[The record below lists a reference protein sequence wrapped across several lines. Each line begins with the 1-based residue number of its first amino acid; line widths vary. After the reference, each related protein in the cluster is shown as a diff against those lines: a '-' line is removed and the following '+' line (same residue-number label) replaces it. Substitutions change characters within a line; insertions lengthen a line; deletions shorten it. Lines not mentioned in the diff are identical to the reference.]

1 MQGMTMKTV
10 FVLLFAFC
18 SALCFCD
25 KISFSADYMQ
35 GSASETNN
43 KTVLE
48 RHAHIK
54 TESFD
59 INANLIELEDEN
71 YRYVTATG
79 GVRGKSLNSGLDFT
93 CDKLF
98 FDRKTNLVYFEGN
111 VSVRDDKN
119 NVDAYSQLME
129 YDLNTEIATLQVN
142 VRLNQNNSKG
152 TGSLAVYKINDKTVD
167 LTGNPKIVRGEDI
180 FKAQK
185 ITLNI
190 ETEEILLDGKVS
202 GNVTSEDN

>member
-1 MQGMTMKTV
+1 MKTIFSV
-10 FVLLFAFC
+10 MLLSLFAATAFC
-18 SALCFCD
+18 E
-25 KISFSADYMQ
+25 KISFTADYMH

-48 RHAHIK
+48 RHAHIS
-54 TESFD
+54 TDTFD
-59 INANLIELEDEN
+59 INASVIELEAEN

-79 GVRGKSLNSGLDFT
+79 SVSGKSKKSNLDFT

-98 FDRKTNLVYFEGN
+98 FDRETDLVYFEGN
-111 VSVRDDKN
+111 VYVKDEAN
-119 NVDAYSQLME
+119 NVDAHSQLME
-129 YDLNTEIATLQVN
+129 YDLNTETAVLQVN
-142 VRLNQNNSKG
+142 VKLNQNNSKG
-152 TGSLAVYKINDKTVD
+152 TSSLAVYKTKEKTVD
-167 LTGNPKIVRGEDI
+167 LTGNPKIVRGSDI

-185 ITLNI
+185 ITLNV

>member
-1 MQGMTMKTV
+1 M
-10 FVLLFAFC
+10 LLSLFAATAFC
-18 SALCFCD
+18 E
-25 KISFSADYMQ
+25 KISFTADYMH

-48 RHAHIK
+48 RHAHIS
-54 TESFD
+54 TDTFD
-59 INANLIELEDEN
+59 INASVIELEAEN

-79 GVRGKSLNSGLDFT
+79 SVSGKSKKSNLDFT

-98 FDRKTNLVYFEGN
+98 FDRETDLVYFECN
-111 VSVRDDKN
+111 VYVKDESN
-119 NVDAYSQLME
+119 NVDAHSQLME
-129 YDLNTEIATLQVN
+129 YDLNTETAVLQVN
-142 VRLNQNNSKG
+142 VKLNQNNSKG
-152 TGSLAVYKINDKTVD
+152 TSSLAVYKTKEKTVD
-167 LTGNPKIVRGEDI
+167 LTGNPKIVRGSDI

-185 ITLNI
+185 ITLNV

>member
-1 MQGMTMKTV
+1 MKIHAFALI
-10 FVLLFAFC
+10 FVFC

-25 KISFSADYMQ
+25 KISFSADFMQ
-35 GSASETNN
+35 GSASETND
-43 KTVLE
+43 KTILE
-48 RHAHIK
+48 RNAHIK

-59 INANLIELEDEN
+59 IYAYRIELEGTN

-79 GVRGKSLNSGLDFT
+79 SVRGKSINSGLDFS

-98 FDRKTNLVYFEGN
+98 FDRKTNLVYFEGK
-111 VSVRDDKN
+111 VAVRDDAN
-119 NVDAYSQLME
+119 NVDATSQLLE
-129 YDLNTEIATLQVN
+129 YDMNTEIATLQVN
-142 VRLNQNNSKG
+142 VKLNQNQSRG
-152 TGSLAVYKINDKTVD
+152 TSSLAVYKIKDKMVD
-167 LTGNPKIVRGEDI
+167 MTGNPKIVRGEDI

>member
-1 MQGMTMKTV
+1 MKKILS
-10 FVLLFAFC
+10 VLILALCAASAFC
-18 SALCFCD
+18 E
-25 KISFSADYMQ
+25 KISFTADYLH

-48 RHAHIK
+48 RHAHIS

-59 INANLIELEDEN
+59 INAQLIELEDEN

-79 GVRGKSLNSGLDFT
+79 AVFGKSKKSNLDFT

-98 FDRKTNLVYFEGN
+98 FDRETDLIYFEGN
-111 VSVRDDKN
+111 VNVKDTAN
-119 NVDAYSQLME
+119 NVDAQSQLME
-129 YDLNTEIATLQVN
+129 YDLNTETAVLQVN
-142 VRLNQNNSKG
+142 VKLNQNNSKG
-152 TGSLAVYKINDKTVD
+152 TGSLAVYKTKEKTVD
-167 LTGNPKIVRGEDI
+167 LTGNPKIVRGDDI
-180 FKAQK
+180 FRAQK
-185 ITLNI
+185 ITLNV